1 MVSTHS
7 KRRGKEGAS
16 EGASLKQVSLRS
28 TRIDGFIIAFTKI
41 FAVSP
46 NKNSTLVKSEEHAG
60 MHPKHHLPLQVCIL
74 AARWCQQLHP
84 THLTPTG
91 GSQEARGTSS
101 TAGEFHRGRQEAAAA
116 CRASHREPAV
126 RFCLSEHQSHKIKR
140 GVK

>member
-74 AARWCQQLHP
+74 AHPSSTVVPAASPHTPHSHRWQS
-84 THLTPTG
+84 
-91 GSQEARGTSS
+91 GSTWNIQHSWRIPQRQARGSS
-101 TAGEFHRGRQEAAAA
+101 CLQSFTQGTCCTA
-116 CRASHREPAV
+116 
-126 RFCLSEHQSHKIKR
+126 LSF
-140 GVK
+140 